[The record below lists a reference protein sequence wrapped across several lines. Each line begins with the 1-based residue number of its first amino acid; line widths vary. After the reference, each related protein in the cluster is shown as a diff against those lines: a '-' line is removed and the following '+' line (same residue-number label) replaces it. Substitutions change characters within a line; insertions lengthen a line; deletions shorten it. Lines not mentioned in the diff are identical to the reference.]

1 MSIEGLLKNFCLPK
15 SSFTKEV
22 SQGMGQIG
30 KELDIYKYLRRA
42 KRTDAIFEYLLSKK
56 QRVLIEHQDKVRF
69 LVDDLTPKTNK
80 VVSDQSI
87 ASNMAQPGS
96 DVST

>member
-1 MSIEGLLKNFCLPK
+1 
-15 SSFTKEV
+15 
-22 SQGMGQIG
+22 MGQIG

-42 KRTDAIFEYLLSKK
+42 RRTDAIFEYLLSKK